1 MQSFVR
7 ARIGCKCDGL
17 NRVLSRRQMEEIVV
31 VERCDFLDFV
41 VERDLVISM

>member
-17 NRVLSRRQMEEIVV
+17 NRVLSRRQIKEIVEV
-31 VERCDFLDFV
+31 W
-41 VERDLVISM
+41 

>member
-31 VERCDFLDFV
+31 VEV
-41 VERDLVISM
+41 